1 MAQVFFLFSR
11 GCGLDW
17 EGLPARFFFGLVCV
31 CGVCSVCVLF
41 LFSGGSRVFCFEGL
55 GLWFRAFRVGIRN
68 LVSAFELV
76 GVIYFLSL
84 TV

>member
-1 MAQVFFLFSR
+1 MAQVFFCFPMAVALIGKDCR
-11 GCGLDW
+11 LGVLVWC
-17 EGLPARFFFGLVCV
+17 VCV
-31 CGVCSVCVLF
+31 LCVCVLF